1 VKRTLYANL
10 IHWKNSQRRK
20 PLLLKGARQ
29 TGKTYLLREFGNREY
44 SNVAYFD
51 FEQDPRL
58 KSLFDPDLDPRRIAS
73 DLEIYSGT
81 QITPGRDLII
91 LDEIQA
97 SDRALASLKYFSD
110 QAPEYHIAGAGSLLG
125 ISLSQP
131 SSFPVGK
138 VNFLDLQPMSF
149 FEFLDAMGDRRLS
162 KLLSGLHE
170 IAPVP
175 EAIHQ
180 QLIERLSDYFFVG
193 GMPEAVKCFAERG
206 GAAEVRQIQHE
217 VLDSYVLDF
226 AKHAPS
232 SEIPKLRMTWES
244 IPRHL
249 GKENKKFMF
258 SAVRK
263 GARAREYE
271 NALRWLEDAG
281 LVHLCHAVVS
291 SRMPLKHY
299 ADRSIFKVYPLDIGL
314 LGAMVQ
320 VQPQTPITAE
330 ALFSEYR
337 GALTESY
344 VAQQII
350 ATGHKDLFYWRSRG
364 GKAELDFL
372 LSLSDAVVPIEVKA
386 GTSLQSRSLRSYA
399 DQFDPEIMVRAS
411 LRNLKKDGQICN
423 VPLYA
428 VESVPHLVG
437 IADEPTHQTGTNRSD

>member
-1 VKRTLYANL
+1 MKRTLYEDL
-10 IHWKNSQRRK
+10 VHWKNSRRRK

-29 TGKTYLLREFGNREY
+29 TGKTYLLREFGAREY
-44 SNVAYFD
+44 ANVSYFD

-58 KSLFDPDLDPRRIAS
+58 KSLFDPDLKPQRIIS
-73 DLEIYSGT
+73 DLETYSGAR
-81 QITPGRDLII
+81 IVPDRDLII
-91 LDEIQA
+91 FDEIQA

-110 QAPEYHIAGAGSLLG
+110 QAPEFHIAGAGSLLG

-149 FEFLDAMGDRRLS
+149 FEFLDATGNRRLS

-175 EAIHQ
+175 EAIHH
-180 QLIERLSDYFFVG
+180 QLIERLRDYFFVG
-193 GMPEAVKCFAERG
+193 GMPEAVKCFADRE

-217 VLDSYVLDF
+217 ILNSYVLDF

-232 SEIPKLRMTWES
+232 SEIPKLRMIWDS

-281 LVHLCHAVVS
+281 LVHLCYAVIS

-299 ADRSIFKVYPLDIGL
+299 ADRSVFKVYPLDIGL

-330 ALFSEYR
+330 TLFTEYR

-344 VAQQII
+344 VAQQIV
-350 ATGHKDLFYWRSRG
+350 AAGHEDLFYWRSRG

-372 LSLSDAVVPIEVKA
+372 LSLSGAVVPIEVKA
-386 GTSLQSRSLRSYA
+386 GTSLQSRSLKSYA
-399 DQFDPEIMVRAS
+399 NQFDPEIMVRAS
-411 LRNLKKDGQICN
+411 LRNLKKDGRICN
-423 VPLYA
+423 IPLYA
-428 VESVPHLVG
+428 VESTADL
-437 IADEPTHQTGTNRSD
+437 IEAADEPTNSVETNRSD